1 MGSARIEPSMMM
13 MVRMMRPWIGSC
25 AETGER
31 LSDHLEHGFAPRV
44 ERRVQRHLSWC
55 RRCRALYESFARTV
69 EKVRALGN
77 DDERTPAPS
86 IVTVVT
92 ERIRRESS

>member
-13 MVRMMRPWIGSC
+13 RMMRPWIGSC
-25 AETGER
+25 VETGER
-31 LSDHLEHGFAPRV
+31 LSDHLEHGLAPGV

-55 RRCRALYESFARTV
+55 RRCRALYESLARIV

-77 DDERTPAPS
+77 EDVRTPAPS
-86 IVTVVT
+86 IVAVVT
-92 ERIRRESS
+92 ERIRRGSS